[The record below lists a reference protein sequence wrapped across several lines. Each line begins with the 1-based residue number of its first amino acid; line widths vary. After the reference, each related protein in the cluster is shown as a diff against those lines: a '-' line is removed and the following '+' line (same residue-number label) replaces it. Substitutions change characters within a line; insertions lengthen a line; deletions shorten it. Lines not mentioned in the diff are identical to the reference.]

1 MSKNIFMALALSAMF
16 MTANAQEQQGFQ
28 NQQRQKPTI
37 TPEQRA
43 ERSAARIA
51 GQLMLNDADAEKF
64 KGVYKNYQLEL
75 SEANQKFKKE
85 PKKMEQGEKPQR
97 KQRTEQE
104 IEQDIK
110 NRFARQRAVLDVEE
124 KYYDE
129 FRSVLNPRQIE
140 KVYQMSGKGMK
151 NAAKARKGFG
161 KGKKG
166 FGKGMKGK
174 GMKGKGKM
182 GKGKMGKGMRP
193 QGQGKN
199 GERPD
204 FRMGKPSGKNAQ
216 QNVDKNQ

>member
-1 MSKNIFMALALSAMF
+1 
-16 MTANAQEQQGFQ
+16 
-28 NQQRQKPTI
+28 
-37 TPEQRA
+37 
-43 ERSAARIA
+43 
-51 GQLMLNDADAEKF
+51 
-64 KGVYKNYQLEL
+64 
-75 SEANQKFKKE
+75 
-85 PKKMEQGEKPQR
+85 MEQGEKPQR

>member
-1 MSKNIFMALALSAMF
+1 MALALSAMF
-16 MTANAQEQQGFQ
+16 MTANAQDQQNFQ

-140 KVYQMSGKGMK
+140 KVYQMSGKG
-151 NAAKARKGFG
+151 
-161 KGKKG
+161 KKG
-166 FGKGMKGK
+166 FGK

-182 GKGKMGKGMRP
+182 GKGKQGKGMRQGMRP
-193 QGQGKN
+193 QAKGQN
-199 GERPD
+199 GARPD

-216 QNVDKNQ
+216 QNVEKNQ

>member
-1 MSKNIFMALALSAMF
+1 MVFHGVDRHDFSPIN
-16 MTANAQEQQGFQ
+16 G
-28 NQQRQKPTI
+28 
-37 TPEQRA
+37 RA
-43 ERSAARIA
+43 ISDE
-51 GQLMLNDADAEKF
+51 
-64 KGVYKNYQLEL
+64 
-75 SEANQKFKKE
+75 
-85 PKKMEQGEKPQR
+85 
-97 KQRTEQE
+97 E

-151 NAAKARKGFG
+151 NMAKARKGFG

-166 FGKGMKGK
+166 FGKGME
-174 GMKGKGKM
+174 

-204 FRMGKPSGKNAQ
+204 FRTGKPSGKNAQ
-216 QNVDKNQ
+216 QNVEKNQ

>member
-1 MSKNIFMALALSAMF
+1 MALALSAMF
-16 MTANAQEQQGFQ
+16 MTSNAQDQQDFQ

-75 SEANQKFKKE
+75 SEANRKFKKE
-85 PKKMEQGEKPQR
+85 PKKMEQGEKTQR
-97 KQRTEQE
+97 RQRTEQE

-151 NAAKARKGFG
+151 NMAKARKGFG

-174 GMKGKGKM
+174 G
-182 GKGKMGKGMRP
+182 KMGKGMC
-193 QGQGKN
+193 QGMRRNGQQQFRGGHPGGMPHGEFQQGKSA
-199 GERPD
+199 
-204 FRMGKPSGKNAQ
+204 GKKAEKDTEKKQ
-216 QNVDKNQ
+216 K

>member
-1 MSKNIFMALALSAMF
+1 MALALSAMF
-16 MTANAQEQQGFQ
+16 MTANAQDQQDFQ

-151 NAAKARKGFG
+151 NMAKARKGFG

-166 FGKGMKGK
+166 LGKGMKGK
-174 GMKGKGKM
+174 GKMGKGKMGKGKM

-216 QNVDKNQ
+216 QNVEKNQ

>member
-1 MSKNIFMALALSAMF
+1 MALALSAMF
-16 MTANAQEQQGFQ
+16 MTANAQDQQDFQ

-75 SEANQKFKKE
+75 SEANRKFKKE
-85 PKKMEQGEKPQR
+85 PKKMEQGEKTQR
-97 KQRTEQE
+97 RQRTEQE

-151 NAAKARKGFG
+151 NMAKARKGFG

-174 GMKGKGKM
+174 G
-182 GKGKMGKGMRP
+182 KMGKGMC
-193 QGQGKN
+193 QGMRRNGQQQFRGGHPGGMPHGEFQQGKSA
-199 GERPD
+199 
-204 FRMGKPSGKNAQ
+204 GKKAEKDTEKKQ
-216 QNVDKNQ
+216 K

>member
-1 MSKNIFMALALSAMF
+1 MALALSAMF
-16 MTANAQEQQGFQ
+16 MTANAQDQQDFQ

-85 PKKMEQGEKPQR
+85 PKKMEQGEKTQR
-97 KQRTEQE
+97 RQRTEQE

-151 NAAKARKGFG
+151 NMAKARKGFG

-174 GMKGKGKM
+174 G
-182 GKGKMGKGMRP
+182 KMGKGMC
-193 QGQGKN
+193 QGMRRNGQQQFRGGHPGGMPHGEFQQGKSA
-199 GERPD
+199 
-204 FRMGKPSGKNAQ
+204 GKKAEKDTEKKQ
-216 QNVDKNQ
+216 K

>member
-1 MSKNIFMALALSAMF
+1 
-16 MTANAQEQQGFQ
+16 
-28 NQQRQKPTI
+28 
-37 TPEQRA
+37 
-43 ERSAARIA
+43 
-51 GQLMLNDADAEKF
+51 MLNDADAEKF

-97 KQRTEQE
+97 RQRTEQE

-174 GMKGKGKM
+174 G
-182 GKGKMGKGMRP
+182 KMGKGMRP

-216 QNVDKNQ
+216 QNVEKNQ